1 MNDQQR
7 HEHLKDFLHGLGMDN
22 ADPDLVCLALTHRS
36 FSFEQGLGGD
46 NERLEFLGDA
56 VLGFIVSCY
65 LYENN
70 PEADEGFLSKRKARL
85 VSRSILGRQAK
96 VLGLGSLIL
105 LGKGEEMTGGRRR
118 SSLLGSALEALI
130 GALYLSCSWEQV
142 DSLVRNKIIRPSEHL
157 LKFDVFADYK
167 SRLQEHVQKQFHC
180 VPEYKLMDESGPD
193 HQKSFRVEVFIQ
205 GKSYGVGYGSRI
217 KVAEN
222 AAARIALDQLNRG
235 I

>member
-1 MNDQQR
+1 MIDQPHDRLADFLQSLGMND
-7 HEHLKDFLHGLGMDN
+7 
-22 ADPDLVCLALTHRS
+22 ADLELVSLSLTHRS
-36 FSFEQGLGGD
+36 YSFEHGLAVD

-56 VLGFIVSCY
+56 VLGFIVSRY

-70 PEADEGFLSKRKARL
+70 PEADEGYLSKRKARL

-96 VLGLGSLIL
+96 ALGLGNLIL
-105 LGKGEEMTGGRRR
+105 LGKGEELTGGRRR

-130 GALYLSCSWEQV
+130 GALYLSCTWDEV
-142 DSLVRNKIIRPSEHL
+142 DLFVRARIIQPSERL
-157 LKFDVFADYK
+157 LQFDVFADYK
-167 SRLQEHVQKQFHC
+167 SRLQEKAQKEFHC

-205 GKSYGVGYGSRI
+205 GASYGVGYGSRI

-222 AAARIALDQLNRG
+222 AAARIALDHLNR
-235 I
+235 

>member
-1 MNDQQR
+1 MNDLER
-7 HEHLKDFLHGLGMDN
+7 NEPLKGFLQVLGMDN
-22 ADPDLVCLALTHRS
+22 ADPDLVYLALTHRS
-36 FSFEQGLGGD
+36 YSFEHGLAVD

-96 VLGLGSLIL
+96 TLGLGSLIL

-130 GALYLSCSWEQV
+130 GALYLSCPWEGV
-142 DSLVRNKIIRPSEHL
+142 ASFVRKRIIQPSENL

-167 SRLQEHVQKQFHC
+167 SRLQEQVQKQFHC
-180 VPEYKLMDESGPD
+180 VPDYKLLDESGPD

-205 GKSYGVGYGSRI
+205 GESYGVGYGSRI

-222 AAARIALDQLNRG
+222 AAARIALDHLNR
-235 I
+235 

>member
-1 MNDQQR
+1 MNDLER
-7 HEHLKDFLHGLGMDN
+7 NEPLKGFLQVLGMDN
-22 ADPDLVCLALTHRS
+22 ADPDLVYLALTHRS
-36 FSFEQGLGGD
+36 YSFEHGLAVD

-96 VLGLGSLIL
+96 TLGLGSLIL

-130 GALYLSCSWEQV
+130 GALYLPVPGRGSPLLSVKESFNLRKIFLSST
-142 DSLVRNKIIRPSEHL
+142 SLPIINPDFRSRCRNSSIAFRIINCWTNPGRITRRASAWRYL
-157 LKFDVFADYK
+157 
-167 SRLQEHVQKQFHC
+167 
-180 VPEYKLMDESGPD
+180 
-193 HQKSFRVEVFIQ
+193 FRVNLTAWDMDL
-205 GKSYGVGYGSRI
+205 G
-217 KVAEN
+217 
-222 AAARIALDQLNRG
+222 
-235 I
+235 